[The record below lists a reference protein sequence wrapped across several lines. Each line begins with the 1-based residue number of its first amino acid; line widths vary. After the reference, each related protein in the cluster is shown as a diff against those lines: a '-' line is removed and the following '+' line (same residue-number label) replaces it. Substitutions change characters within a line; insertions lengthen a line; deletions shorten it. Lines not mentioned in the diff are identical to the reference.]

1 MEEFVLHVL
10 SWCGWL
16 CRSGGKE
23 HIHQV
28 IRLGESLRG
37 LFAWVVAFRIDT
49 ANRAGPF
56 GPAFL
61 PGRAKGP
68 LPAAAPRWS
77 GQGESEQPFL
87 LSLHHLLSVSAIL
100 RRTELYKNKNKSGV
114 LVIISLHLSKSQFL
128 HRKNFQCNLPEY

>member
-16 CRSGGKE
+16 CRSWKE
-23 HIHQV
+23 YIHWV
-28 IRLGESLRG
+28 IRLSLRG

-68 LPAAAPRWS
+68 LLAAAPCWS

-87 LSLHHLLSVSAIL
+87 LSLHLLSVSAIL